1 MAAAETTPTVSLRQL
16 AATLA
21 EKHEMPKKL
30 AGAVL
35 EDLVELV
42 AEHLKNGDKVRITG
56 LGIATPFELW
66 NWEEEVDAP
75 PGAMQV
81 WRDVD
86 ITAEVEADGRTTS
99 FERRVETSFK
109 AEDIEAL
116 QEAGIPF
123 TRPS

>member
-56 LGIATPFELW
+56 LGILQVRSRPARTGRNPATGEPIEIKASKKIAFRPAKDLK
-66 NWEEEVDAP
+66 
-75 PGAMQV
+75 
-81 WRDVD
+81 
-86 ITAEVEADGRTTS
+86 EA
-99 FERRVETSFK
+99 V
-109 AEDIEAL
+109 
-116 QEAGIPF
+116 
-123 TRPS
+123 